1 MKIGVKWKYRILL
14 DIYENMFLWKHLR
27 ANYLTI
33 SQEYIDLVHE
43 SVAEVVKLSISRY
56 NKLGLVKAEHGIRYE
71 RTFIFISLP
80 VLNNTEIT
88 AIEWFKMVC
97 ESDP

>member
-1 MKIGVKWKYRILL
+1 MALNIIQQEIVHFMKIGVKWKYRILL

-56 NKLGLVKAEHGIRYE
+56 NNFYIYKPTSIK
-71 RTFIFISLP
+71 
-80 VLNNTEIT
+80 
-88 AIEWFKMVC
+88 
-97 ESDP
+97 